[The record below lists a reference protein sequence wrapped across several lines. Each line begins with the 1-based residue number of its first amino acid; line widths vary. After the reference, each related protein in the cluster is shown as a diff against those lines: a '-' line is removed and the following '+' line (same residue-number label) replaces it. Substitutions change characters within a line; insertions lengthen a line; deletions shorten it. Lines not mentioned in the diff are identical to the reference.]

1 MAHADTR
8 KIELF
13 DRKLVR
19 MRRDRAARNFA
30 SFDFLH
36 ARTIAETCDRLTEIK
51 RDFTSVLD
59 CSAANGLF
67 AQTLMQNAEY
77 EEIAKKIELLVQSDS
92 SVKMARRAGKV
103 GEGSA
108 LVSDEEF
115 VPFADASFD
124 LAVSFLALHFT
135 NDLPGALLQI
145 KRALKPDGIF
155 IASLFGGD
163 TLTEL
168 KQVLMEAQIAVE
180 GGASPLIV
188 PFADIRDIGAL
199 LQRAG
204 FALPVTDLDR
214 VTVNYTTMFDLLKDL
229 RGMGQTNVLI
239 ERRKKPLR
247 KEVLFKAAELYH
259 QKFAGPDGRIP
270 ATFDIIYATGW
281 SPHGSQQKPLQP
293 GTGKVPFA
301 EAMKTASIKG
311 TTGKP

>member
-1 MAHADTR
+1 MANADTR
-8 KIELF
+8 KIEIF

-19 MRRDRAARNFA
+19 IRRDRAARNFA
-30 SFDFLH
+30 SFDFLC

-67 AQTLMQNAEY
+67 AKTLQQNVEY
-77 EEIAKKIELLVQSDS
+77 EEIAKNIELLVQSES
-92 SVKMARRAGKV
+92 SIEMARRADQVTG
-103 GEGSA
+103 GLT

-115 VPFADASFD
+115 VPFAEASFD
-124 LAVSFLALHFT
+124 LAVSFLAMHFV

-168 KQVLMEAQIAVE
+168 KQVLMEAQIEVE
-180 GGASPLIV
+180 GGASPLIA

-214 VTVNYTTMFDLLKDL
+214 VTVHYATMFDLLKDL

-239 ERRKKPLR
+239 ERRKKPLG

-259 QKFAGPDGRIP
+259 HKFAGPDGKIP

-293 GTGKVPFA
+293 GSGKIPFA
-301 EAMKTASIKG
+301 EAIKTASNK
-311 TTGKP
+311 